1 MLRSKSEIKSG
12 QGWHARP
19 TLRVSRLNF
28 STSRMEKERD
38 GFSLCGSPCNR
49 DILSRGCIGRNNSR
63 IPRGHRLRVLRS
75 PGLVRR
81 DTSPRYRIA
90 ARVSRSASEDR
101 GVSRKLIPEIEP
113 FVVRPYWCVCID
125 FVSFYSWNF
134 LAPICWNKYLSWKSL
149 RNLLLYL
156 SVSFTY

>member
-1 MLRSKSEIKSG
+1 M
-12 QGWHARP
+12 ARA
-19 TLRVSRLNF
+19 TDFACLAAQLFDVEDGER
-28 STSRMEKERD
+28 ERD

-75 PGLVRR
+75 PGLVRG

-113 FVVRPYWCVCID
+113 FVVRPYWCVCVLTLFRFIVEI
-125 FVSFYSWNF
+125 F
-134 LAPICWNKYLSWKSL
+134 
-149 RNLLLYL
+149 
-156 SVSFTY
+156 